1 MSAINHREFLTYP
14 VFTTLS
20 QAAEEIGVKAYVVG
34 GFVRDCLLDRGT
46 PVDIDV
52 VAVGSGI
59 EMANATARL
68 LEGTPEVRVF
78 KNFGTAMLKHGEW
91 EIEFVGA
98 RKESYRRDS
107 RKPIVEEG
115 TLEDDQNRRDFTIN
129 ALALSL
135 NADSFGDLLDSF
147 DGISDLENGILRTPR
162 DPDITYSDDPLR
174 MMRAVRFAT
183 QLNFDIEPA
192 SLNAIAKNA
201 KRLSIISRER
211 IMVEFNKIMLAPKPS
226 VGLKLLY
233 VNGLLKEFFPE
244 LIELQGVD
252 EIEGQTHKDNFYH
265 TLQVVDNT
273 AVRTEDLWLRWAAL
287 LHDIGKPQTKRFDEK
302 VGWTFHGHEFL
313 GAKMIPRIFRRL
325 KLPLNEKMKYVQ
337 KLVKLSSRPV
347 VLSQDEVTDSAV
359 RRLLFD
365 AGEDIE
371 DLMLLCEAD
380 ITTKNPRR
388 MKRYLNNYKIVRRKL
403 VEIEEKDRIKNMQ
416 PPVDGKLIM
425 DTFGIGPSREIGIIK
440 DRIKDAILDGE
451 IPNEYEPAYRM
462 MLELGSEL
470 GLSVRSKN

>member
-1 MSAINHREFLTYP
+1 MSAINHREFLTDP

-20 QAAEEIGVKAYVVG
+20 QAAEEIGVNAYVVG

-115 TLEDDQNRRDFTIN
+115 TLENDQNRRDFTIN

-147 DGISDLENGILRTPR
+147 DGISDLKNGILRTPR

-273 AVRTEDLWLRWAAL
+273 AEKTEDLWLRWAAL

-462 MLELGSEL
+462 MLELGNEL